1 MITCSILRHD
11 VITVWWCPVNL
22 VVSQV
27 VDADIGRLELQ
38 ISLSDEHTMKDGPSK
53 VVIPLV
59 SEQDTK
65 ALLEKYRRAAQ
76 LAARSAEK
84 AQKNK
89 AALQKVWDDLL
100 TLTRLLRAWAR
111 REYTAVPW
119 RILVAVVAVL
129 IYFLNPF
136 DLIPDFLPTLG
147 LVDDATLVGLVVA
160 SIGEDLAQ
168 FREWE
173 SKKREN

>member
-1 MITCSILRHD
+1 
-11 VITVWWCPVNL
+11 
-22 VVSQV
+22 
-27 VDADIGRLELQ
+27 
-38 ISLSDEHTMKDGPSK
+38 MKDGPSK
-53 VVIPLV
+53 VVIPFV

-65 ALLEKYRRAAQ
+65 ALLEKHRRAAQ
-76 LAARSAEK
+76 LAAQAAEK

-119 RILVAVVAVL
+119 RTLAAVVAVL

-147 LVDDATLVGLVVA
+147 LVDDATLVALVVA
-160 SIGEDLAQ
+160 SISEDLAR

-173 SKKREN
+173 AEQGADT

>member
-1 MITCSILRHD
+1 
-11 VITVWWCPVNL
+11 
-22 VVSQV
+22 
-27 VDADIGRLELQ
+27 
-38 ISLSDEHTMKDGPSK
+38 MKDDQPK
-53 VVIPLV
+53 VVIPFV

-65 ALLEKYRRAAQ
+65 ALLEKHRRAAK
-76 LAARSAEK
+76 LAAQAAAK

-111 REYTAVPW
+111 REYMTVPW
-119 RILVAVVAVL
+119 RTLVAVTAAL

-147 LVDDATLVGLVVA
+147 LVDDAALVALVVA
-160 SIGEDLAQ
+160 SISEDLAR

-173 SKKREN
+173 AEQGADT

>member
-1 MITCSILRHD
+1 
-11 VITVWWCPVNL
+11 
-22 VVSQV
+22 
-27 VDADIGRLELQ
+27 
-38 ISLSDEHTMKDGPSK
+38 MKDGPSK

-65 ALLEKYRRAAQ
+65 ALLGKHRRAAQ
-76 LAARSAEK
+76 LAAQAVEK

-119 RILVAVVAVL
+119 RTLVAVVAVL

-147 LVDDATLVGLVVA
+147 LFYYSTLVGLFVS
-160 SIGEDLAQ
+160 SIGEDLSP
-168 FREWE
+168 FRVCEIYN
-173 SKKREN
+173 R

>member
-1 MITCSILRHD
+1 
-11 VITVWWCPVNL
+11 
-22 VVSQV
+22 
-27 VDADIGRLELQ
+27 
-38 ISLSDEHTMKDGPSK
+38 MKDDQPK
-53 VVIPLV
+53 VVIPFV

-65 ALLEKYRRAAQ
+65 ALLEKHRRAAK
-76 LAARSAEK
+76 LAAQAAAK

-111 REYTAVPW
+111 REYMTVPW
-119 RILVAVVAVL
+119 RTLVAVTAAL

-147 LVDDATLVGLVVA
+147 LVDDATLVALVVA
-160 SIGEDLAQ
+160 SISEDLAR
-168 FREWE
+168 FCEWE
-173 SKKREN
+173 AEQGADT

>member
-1 MITCSILRHD
+1 MKEDELKLSI
-11 VITVWWCPVNL
+11 PF
-22 VVSQV
+22 
-27 VDADIGRLELQ
+27 
-38 ISLSDEHTMKDGPSK
+38 M
-53 VVIPLV
+53 

-65 ALLEKYRRAAQ
+65 AFLGKHRRAAQ
-76 LAARSAEK
+76 LAAQAAEK

-100 TLTRLLRAWAR
+100 TLTWLLRAWAR

-119 RILVAVVAVL
+119 RTLAAVMAVL

-136 DLIPDFLPTLG
+136 DLIPDFLPGLG

-168 FREWE
+168 FREWA
-173 SKKREN
+173 SKRSGGT

>member
-1 MITCSILRHD
+1 MWSRFDARH
-11 VITVWWCPVNL
+11 
-22 VVSQV
+22 
-27 VDADIGRLELQ
+27 
-38 ISLSDEHTMKDGPSK
+38 GP
-53 VVIPLV
+53 
-59 SEQDTK
+59 
-65 ALLEKYRRAAQ
+65 
-76 LAARSAEK
+76 EK

-100 TLTRLLRAWAR
+100 TLTRLLGAWAS
-111 REYTAVPW
+111 REYTTVPW
-119 RILVAVVAVL
+119 RTLVAVAAAL

-160 SIGEDLAQ
+160 SISEDLAQ

-173 SKKREN
+173 SKRSGEHS

>member
-1 MITCSILRHD
+1 MLYS
-11 VITVWWCPVNL
+11 
-22 VVSQV
+22 
-27 VDADIGRLELQ
+27 A
-38 ISLSDEHTMKDGPSK
+38 MKDDQPK
-53 VVIPLV
+53 VVIPFV

-65 ALLEKYRRAAQ
+65 ALLEKHRRAAK
-76 LAARSAEK
+76 LAAQAAAK

-111 REYTAVPW
+111 REYTTVPW
-119 RILVAVVAVL
+119 RTLVAVTATL

-136 DLIPDFLPTLG
+136 DLIPDFLPTFG

-160 SIGEDLAQ
+160 SISEDLAG

-173 SKKREN
+173 AEQGADT

>member
-1 MITCSILRHD
+1 
-11 VITVWWCPVNL
+11 
-22 VVSQV
+22 
-27 VDADIGRLELQ
+27 
-38 ISLSDEHTMKDGPSK
+38 MKDDQPK
-53 VVIPLV
+53 VVIPFV

-65 ALLEKYRRAAQ
+65 TLLEKHRRAAK
-76 LAARSAEK
+76 LAAQAAAK

-111 REYTAVPW
+111 REYTTVPW
-119 RILVAVVAVL
+119 RTLVAVTAAL

-173 SKKREN
+173 SKRSGEHS

>member
-1 MITCSILRHD
+1 
-11 VITVWWCPVNL
+11 
-22 VVSQV
+22 
-27 VDADIGRLELQ
+27 
-38 ISLSDEHTMKDGPSK
+38 MKDDQPK
-53 VVIPLV
+53 VVIPFV

-65 ALLEKYRRAAQ
+65 TLLEKHRRAAQ
-76 LAARSAEK
+76 LAAQAAEK

-100 TLTRLLRAWAR
+100 TLTRLLGAWAS
-111 REYTAVPW
+111 REYTTVPW
-119 RILVAVVAVL
+119 RTLVAVAAAL

-160 SIGEDLAQ
+160 SISEDLAQ

-173 SKKREN
+173 SKRSGEHS

>member
-1 MITCSILRHD
+1 MKEDELKLSI
-11 VITVWWCPVNL
+11 PF
-22 VVSQV
+22 
-27 VDADIGRLELQ
+27 
-38 ISLSDEHTMKDGPSK
+38 M
-53 VVIPLV
+53 

-65 ALLEKYRRAAQ
+65 SFLGKHRRAAQ
-76 LAARSAEK
+76 LAAQAAEK

-111 REYTAVPW
+111 REYTTVPW
-119 RILVAVVAVL
+119 RTLVAVTAVL

-147 LVDDATLVGLVVA
+147 LVDDATLVALVVA
-160 SIGEDLAQ
+160 SISEDLAR

-173 SKKREN
+173 AEQGADT

>member
-1 MITCSILRHD
+1 MLYS
-11 VITVWWCPVNL
+11 
-22 VVSQV
+22 
-27 VDADIGRLELQ
+27 A
-38 ISLSDEHTMKDGPSK
+38 MKDDQPK
-53 VVIPLV
+53 VVIPFV

-65 ALLEKYRRAAQ
+65 ALLEKHRRAAK
-76 LAARSAEK
+76 LAAQAAAK

-111 REYTAVPW
+111 REYMTVPW
-119 RILVAVVAVL
+119 RTLVAVTAAL

-147 LVDDATLVGLVVA
+147 LVDDATLVALVVA
-160 SIGEDLAQ
+160 SISEDLAR

-173 SKKREN
+173 AEQGADT

>member
-1 MITCSILRHD
+1 MRDDH
-11 VITVWWCPVNL
+11 
-22 VVSQV
+22 
-27 VDADIGRLELQ
+27 
-38 ISLSDEHTMKDGPSK
+38 SK
-53 VVIPLV
+53 AVIPFV
-59 SEQDTK
+59 SEQDAK
-65 ALLEKYRRAAQ
+65 ALLEKHRRAAK
-76 LAARSAEK
+76 LAAQAAEK

-111 REYTAVPW
+111 REYTTVPW
-119 RILVAVVAVL
+119 QTLVAVAAAL

-147 LVDDATLVGLVVA
+147 LVDDATLIGLVVA

-173 SKKREN
+173 SKRSDDRGFSIV

>member
-1 MITCSILRHD
+1 
-11 VITVWWCPVNL
+11 
-22 VVSQV
+22 
-27 VDADIGRLELQ
+27 
-38 ISLSDEHTMKDGPSK
+38 MKDDQPK
-53 VVIPLV
+53 VVIPFV

-65 ALLEKYRRAAQ
+65 ALLEKHRRAAK
-76 LAARSAEK
+76 LAAQAAAK

-111 REYTAVPW
+111 REYMTVPW
-119 RILVAVVAVL
+119 RTLVAVTAAL

-147 LVDDATLVGLVVA
+147 LVDDATLVALVVA
-160 SIGEDLAQ
+160 SISEDLAR

-173 SKKREN
+173 AEQGADT

>member
-1 MITCSILRHD
+1 
-11 VITVWWCPVNL
+11 
-22 VVSQV
+22 
-27 VDADIGRLELQ
+27 
-38 ISLSDEHTMKDGPSK
+38 MKDGPSK
-53 VVIPLV
+53 VVIPFV

-76 LAARSAEK
+76 LAAQAAEK

-119 RILVAVVAVL
+119 RTLIAVVAVL

-147 LVDDATLVGLVVA
+147 LVDDATLVALVVA
-160 SIGEDLAQ
+160 SISEDLAR

-173 SKKREN
+173 AEQGADT

>member
-1 MITCSILRHD
+1 
-11 VITVWWCPVNL
+11 
-22 VVSQV
+22 
-27 VDADIGRLELQ
+27 
-38 ISLSDEHTMKDGPSK
+38 MKDNQPK
-53 VVIPLV
+53 VLIPFV

-65 ALLEKYRRAAQ
+65 ALLEKHRRAAK
-76 LAARSAEK
+76 LAAQAAKK

-111 REYTAVPW
+111 REYTTVPW
-119 RILVAVVAVL
+119 RTLVAVVAAL

-147 LVDDATLVGLVVA
+147 LVDDATLVALVVA
-160 SIGEDLAQ
+160 SISEDLAR
-168 FREWE
+168 FHEWE
-173 SKKREN
+173 AEQGADT